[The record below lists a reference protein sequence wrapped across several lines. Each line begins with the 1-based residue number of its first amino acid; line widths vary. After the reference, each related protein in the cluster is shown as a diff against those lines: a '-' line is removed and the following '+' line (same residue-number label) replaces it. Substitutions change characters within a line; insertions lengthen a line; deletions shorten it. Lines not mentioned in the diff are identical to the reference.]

1 MPTTHPATTNSPS
14 ASPSH
19 PPSCLPLAGRLLSGR
34 FLADPWVHHVPRVG
48 ETGFASRANLFPFPL
63 PMDAMMSATD
73 LVTSATLSMALA
85 IESLTL
91 VCHLTR
97 LQSQGPFTSA
107 NESIASAI
115 DSLPL
120 ASQLTSLVSLT
131 MSSNL

>member
-1 MPTTHPATTNSPS
+1 
-14 ASPSH
+14 
-19 PPSCLPLAGRLLSGR
+19 
-34 FLADPWVHHVPRVG
+34 
-48 ETGFASRANLFPFPL
+48 
-63 PMDAMMSATD
+63 MSATD

-97 LQSQGPFTSA
+97 LQSQGPFTIA

-131 MSSNL
+131 MLSNL